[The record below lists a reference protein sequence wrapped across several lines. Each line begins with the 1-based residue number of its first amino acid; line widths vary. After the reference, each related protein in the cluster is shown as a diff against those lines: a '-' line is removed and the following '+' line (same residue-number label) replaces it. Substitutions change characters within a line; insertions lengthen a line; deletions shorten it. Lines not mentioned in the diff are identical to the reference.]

1 MALTH
6 STAGGRARPGGE
18 SRQRGELPRAG
29 SDFGTRRAAF
39 PPCPAGRGRRG
50 RGRRLT
56 LGELGV
62 PQQRLGCR
70 PTEEGVGGDEC
81 ITTGETK
88 SRVRSLLF
96 QTRGWGGTGVGGGI
110 FNPNWSEFT
119 VPSSFW

>member
-50 RGRRLT
+50 EGTPVNPWLARRAAA
-56 LGELGV
+56 EARM
-62 PQQRLGCR
+62 QAH
-70 PTEEGVGGDEC
+70 
-81 ITTGETK
+81 
-88 SRVRSLLF
+88 
-96 QTRGWGGTGVGGGI
+96 
-110 FNPNWSEFT
+110 
-119 VPSSFW
+119 